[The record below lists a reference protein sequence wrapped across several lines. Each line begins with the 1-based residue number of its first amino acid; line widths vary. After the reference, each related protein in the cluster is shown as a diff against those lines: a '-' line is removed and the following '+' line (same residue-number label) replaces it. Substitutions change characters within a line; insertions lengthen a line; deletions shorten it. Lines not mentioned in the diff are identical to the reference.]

1 MELYVILHGIIL
13 TILGKLLKF
22 KYVCFLKIIF
32 SSWLPLCS
40 FYWGSKQFQLFSYHR
55 GLDNPKMGKKM
66 WDSEPRAGKSSE
78 KWVKSREMSQISEWK
93 DFQREL
99 WVLEVTYHFILKL
112 EL

>member
-1 MELYVILHGIIL
+1 
-13 TILGKLLKF
+13 
-22 KYVCFLKIIF
+22 
-32 SSWLPLCS
+32 
-40 FYWGSKQFQLFSYHR
+40 
-55 GLDNPKMGKKM
+55 MGKKM